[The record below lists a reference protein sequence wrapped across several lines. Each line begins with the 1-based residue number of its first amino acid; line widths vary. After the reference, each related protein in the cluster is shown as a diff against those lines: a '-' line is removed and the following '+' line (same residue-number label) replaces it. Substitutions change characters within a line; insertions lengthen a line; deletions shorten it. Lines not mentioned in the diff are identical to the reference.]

1 MTAKEQAD
9 PQVQLDKLKIG
20 IREIAH
26 DISNPLGVLR
36 MAAYYLQHGEP
47 EKEKQIHYYGVISN
61 TVEKVEAGLNKLR
74 ALGENP
80 MMDIRADAPPVAP
93 KKRPEK

>member
-1 MTAKEQAD
+1 MTPQEEQEL
-9 PQVQLDKLKIG
+9 QETVTRLRRG

-36 MAAYYLQHGEP
+36 MAAYYLQNGKP
-47 EKEKQIHYYGVISN
+47 EKEKQEHYYTVITQ
-61 TVEKVEAGLNKLR
+61 TVDKVEAGLNKLR

-80 MMDIRADAPPVAP
+80 ALDLRRDAAGDTAH
-93 KKRPEK
+93 E

>member
-1 MTAKEQAD
+1 MTAQEGQESE
-9 PQVQLDKLKIG
+9 VQLQRLKTG

-36 MAAYYLQHGEP
+36 MAAYFLQHGKP
-47 EKEKQIHYYGVISN
+47 EQDKQEHYFEVIAQ
-61 TVEKVEAGLNKLR
+61 TVDRVEAGLNRLR

-80 MMDIRADAPPVAP
+80 MMELRGDPP
-93 KKRPEK
+93 PEEPTR

>member
-9 PQVQLDKLKIG
+9 LHVQLDRLKTG

-36 MAAYYLQHGEP
+36 MAAYYLQHGAP
-47 EKEKQIHYYGVISN
+47 DKEKQMHYYGVITS
-61 TVEKVEAGLNKLR
+61 TVERVEAGLNKLR
-74 ALGENP
+74 ALSDNP
-80 MMDIRADAPPVAP
+80 MMDIRGDAPPVAP
-93 KKRPEK
+93 KKRSEK